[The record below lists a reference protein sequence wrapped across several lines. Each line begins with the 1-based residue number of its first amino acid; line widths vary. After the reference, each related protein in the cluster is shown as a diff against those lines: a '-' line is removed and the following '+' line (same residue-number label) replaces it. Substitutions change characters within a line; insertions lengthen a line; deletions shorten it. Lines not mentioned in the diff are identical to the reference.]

1 MWNDRRMRSCGCG
14 MRMRMAIW
22 GMAVT
27 DTKLVHERSQSRSGD
42 SERASFFS
50 WSEMRVTE
58 TDSVFHFS
66 HTNHRGTANGAGQWI
81 GARRPRPAS
90 PHGPCPPC
98 GKHMA
103 CASRDVCMRLALRQG
118 LMRAR
123 DAQPLLAPT
132 WAGGRYR
139 PSRWRWHRAPPRCE
153 ATGCTWRGAPS
164 GTARPS

>member
-1 MWNDRRMRSCGCG
+1 MIVGCAAADAECECG
-14 MRMRMAIW
+14 MAM
-22 GMAVT
+22 GNGG
-27 DTKLVHERSQSRSGD
+27 DTKLEVHETRKVAESVRGLGAC
-42 SERASFFS
+42 EFFS
-50 WSEMRVTE
+50 GSEMRVTE